1 MNTNGSYAV
10 TPATN
15 VTFATI
21 SCQTCHEPHGETVP
35 TNNPHLLRTLSAVTM
50 PDGTVVTNAGEG
62 ALCLEC
68 HQNRNGS
75 ATNQLVN
82 YPIGKNTWFGGSSF
96 GAHDN
101 PQGDMIEGINAITYG
116 QTIPSSAHR
125 YCRHQPLRRL
135 PHADPEPRAIR
146 ASSWPAGIPGT

>member
-10 TPATN
+10 TPVTN

-21 SCQTCHEPHGETVP
+21 SCQTCHEPHGQTVP
-35 TNNPHLLRTLSAVTM
+35 TNNPHLIRAMGAVTM

-62 ALCLEC
+62 AVCLEC

-82 YPIGKNTWFGGSSF
+82 YPHWAKAPGS
-96 GAHDN
+96 AA
-101 PQGDMIEGINAITYG
+101 PA
-116 QTIPSSAHR
+116 SA
-125 YCRHQPLRRL
+125 CTTTRR
-135 PHADPEPRAIR
+135 A
-146 ASSWPAGIPGT
+146 T

>member
-10 TPATN
+10 TATPN
-15 VTFATI
+15 VTFAPI

-35 TNNPHLLRTLSAVTM
+35 TNNPHLLRTLGAVTM

-75 ATNQLVN
+75 ATNQLVK
-82 YPIGKNTWFGGSSF
+82 YPLGQNTWFGGSSF

-101 PQGDMIEGINAITYG
+101 PQGDMIEGINANTYG

-125 YCRHQPLRRL
+125 YAVTNLCVGCHMQTLSSS
-135 PHADPEPRAIR
+135 DPAF
-146 ASSWPAGIPGT
+146 STWPAGIPGT

>member
-1 MNTNGSYAV
+1 
-10 TPATN
+10 
-15 VTFATI
+15 
-21 SCQTCHEPHGETVP
+21 
-35 TNNPHLLRTLSAVTM
+35 M

-125 YCRHQPLRRL
+125 YAVTNLCVGCHMQTLSRDRSGLPPGRRPYLR
-135 PHADPEPRAIR
+135 
-146 ASSWPAGIPGT
+146 T